1 MSSNYEN
8 KLKITTVCA
17 AFLASMLVAA
27 ISYAGPSTS
36 KLTLSV
42 YEETPGSLAV
52 LKGKYEDA
60 IKMLKNRRVSY
71 QNEYASTNL
80 CVALIMTRNAEAAKT
95 ACDEAIAAAK
105 AGMPNN
111 VFHATESDKSLLALA
126 YSNRAVLSWLRNEP
140 GSAAEDVTRAHAL
153 APDASFVTANWMV
166 YNSKE
171 GVGESPAIAL
181 NRP

>member
-1 MSSNYEN
+1 MSSDYEN
-8 KLKITTVCA
+8 KLRITTVCA

-27 ISYAGPSTS
+27 ISYAGPSS
-36 KLTLSV
+36 SRLTLSV
-42 YEETPGSLAV
+42 YEETPGSLDV
-52 LKGKYEDA
+52 LKGKYGDA
-60 IKMLKNRRVSY
+60 IKMLKNRRVNY

-80 CVALIMTRNAEAAKT
+80 CVALIMTRQAEAAKA
-95 ACDEAIAAAK
+95 ACDEAIAAAR

-111 VFHATESDKSLLALA
+111 VFRAAQSDKALLALA
-126 YSNRAVLSWLRNEP
+126 YSNRAVLSWLRKEP
-140 GSAAEDVTRAHAL
+140 ASAAEDVTRAHDL
-153 APDASFVTANWMV
+153 APNADFVAANWLV